1 MTRKRNKGF
10 VRLARRQNKMTIK
23 IGLKFK
29 LKKRDWTLTGFRE
42 GLPLITCKKT
52 GQVQR
57 LKDKDLLRLAKAK
70 T

>member
-1 MTRKRNKGF
+1 MI
-10 VRLARRQNKMTIK
+10 IK

-29 LKKRDWTLTGFRE
+29 LNKRNWTLTGFSE

-57 LKDKDLLRLAKAK
+57 IRDEDLLRLIK
-70 T
+70 TEI

>member
-1 MTRKRNKGF
+1 
-10 VRLARRQNKMTIK
+10 MTIK

-29 LKKRDWTLTGFRE
+29 LKERNWILTGFRD

-57 LKDKDLLRLAKAK
+57 VTDEVLTRLTKAR
-70 T
+70 TCQGADF

>member
-1 MTRKRNKGF
+1 M
-10 VRLARRQNKMTIK
+10 K
-23 IGLKFK
+23 IEKGLKFK
-29 LKKRDWTLTGFRE
+29 LNKRDWTLTGFRE

-57 LKDKDLLRLAKAK
+57 VKDEDLLRLVKAK